1 VATED
6 LAHRAREL
14 LSMSGG
20 SASRSLNQ
28 LVGLVS
34 RQVPGCSGATA
45 AVWRDAEPVV
55 RAASHPDLAE
65 LFELQLTSGSAPW
78 LEALASLDSPAGLD
92 SPASTDS
99 PASRGTV
106 STGTVST
113 GTVSTGTV
121 STGTVST
128 GTVSCPDTLD
138 EERWP
143 GFAAAALARGVR
155 CCVTLAQR
163 SGDRALT
170 LTLTMFGARP
180 RSLDPDQLPLA
191 ELLVAFGGA
200 VMGNA
205 AAYDGVQ
212 RTVLRLRDS
221 VESGSLLDQ
230 ARGVLMNASG
240 CTADEAWQQMRARSA
255 AQHITMTEVAHQV
268 IASQGSRTQE
278 ADAPEA
284 GAG

>member
-1 VATED
+1 MTTED

-14 LSMSGG
+14 LNMTGG

-34 RQVPGCSGATA
+34 RQVPGCSGATS
-45 AVWRDAEPVV
+45 AVWRDTEPVV

-65 LFELQLTSGSAPW
+65 LFDLQMASGTGPW
-78 LEALASLDSPAGLD
+78 LDALASQDSPAGPG
-92 SPASTDS
+92 SP
-99 PASRGTV
+99 
-106 STGTVST
+106 
-113 GTVSTGTV
+113 
-121 STGTVST
+121 VST
-128 GTVSCPDTLD
+128 GTVSCPDTLE

-163 SGDRALT
+163 SGERA

-205 AAYDGVQ
+205 VAYDGVQ

-230 ARGVLMNASG
+230 ARGVLMNARA
-240 CTADEAWQQMRARSA
+240 CTAEEAWQQMRAMSA
-255 AQHITMTEVAHQV
+255 AQHITMTEVAERV
-268 IASQGSRTQE
+268 IASQGE
-278 ADAPEA
+278 NAPEA

>member
-1 VATED
+1 MATED

-55 RAASHPDLAE
+55 WAASHPDLAE

-78 LEALASLDSPAGLD
+78 LDALASLD

-99 PASRGTV
+99 PASR
-106 STGTVST
+106 
-113 GTVSTGTV
+113 GTV

-170 LTLTMFGARP
+170 LTLFGARP
-180 RSLDPDQLPLA
+180 RSLDPDQLPLV

-255 AQHITMTEVAHQV
+255 AQHDAMIEVARQV
-268 IASQGSRTQE
+268 IASQGSSTQD

>member
-1 VATED
+1 MATED

-14 LSMSGG
+14 LNMTGG

-34 RQVPGCSGATA
+34 RQVRGCSGATS
-45 AVWRDAEPVV
+45 AVWRDTEPVV

-65 LFELQLTSGSAPW
+65 LFDLQLTSGSAPW
-78 LEALASLDSPAGLD
+78 LDALASLDSPA
-92 SPASTDS
+92 
-99 PASRGTV
+99 
-106 STGTVST
+106 STGTAST
-113 GTVSTGTV
+113 RTSRGPA
-121 STGTVST
+121 ST
-128 GTVSCPDTLD
+128 GTVSCPDTLE

-163 SGDRALT
+163 SGERA

-205 AAYDGVQ
+205 VAYDGVQ

-230 ARGVLMNASG
+230 ARGVLMNARG
-240 CTADEAWQQMRARSA
+240 CTAEEAWQQMRAMSA
-255 AQHITMTEVAHQV
+255 AQHITMTEVAERV
-268 IASQGSRTQE
+268 IASQGE
-278 ADAPEA
+278 NAPEA

>member
-6 LAHRAREL
+6 LVHRAREL
-14 LSMSGG
+14 LSMTGG

-34 RQVPGCSGATA
+34 RQVPGCSGATS
-45 AVWRDAEPVV
+45 AVWRETEPVV

-65 LFELQLTSGSAPW
+65 LFELQLASGSAPW
-78 LEALASLDSPAGLD
+78 LDALASLDSPASPD
-92 SPASTDS
+92 SPA
-99 PASRGTV
+99 
-106 STGTVST
+106 
-113 GTVSTGTV
+113 
-121 STGTVST
+121 ST
-128 GTVSCPDTLD
+128 GTVSCPDTLE

-163 SGDRALT
+163 SGERA

-205 AAYDGVQ
+205 VAYDGVQ

-230 ARGVLMNASG
+230 ARGVLMNARG
-240 CTADEAWQQMRARSA
+240 CSAEEAWQQMRAMSA
-255 AQHITMTEVAHQV
+255 AQHVTMTEVAQQV
-268 IASQGSRTQE
+268 IASQGES
-278 ADAPEA
+278 APEA

>member
-6 LAHRAREL
+6 LARRAREL

-92 SPASTDS
+92 SPAST
-99 PASRGTV
+99 GTA
-106 STGTVST
+106 
-113 GTVSTGTV
+113 
-121 STGTVST
+121 ST

-138 EERWP
+138 EGRWP

-163 SGDRALT
+163 SGDRA

>member
-1 VATED
+1 MATED

-14 LSMSGG
+14 LSMTGG

-34 RQVPGCSGATA
+34 RQVPGCSGATS
-45 AVWRDAEPVV
+45 AVWHETEPVV

-65 LFELQLTSGSAPW
+65 LFELQLAAGSAPW
-78 LEALASLDSPAGLD
+78 LDALAGP
-92 SPASTDS
+92 
-99 PASRGTV
+99 
-106 STGTVST
+106 
-113 GTVSTGTV
+113 
-121 STGTVST
+121 
-128 GTVSCPDTLD
+128 GTVSCPDTLE

-163 SGDRALT
+163 SGERA

-205 AAYDGVQ
+205 VAYDGVQ

-221 VESGSLLDQ
+221 VESGPVLDQ
-230 ARGVLMNASG
+230 ARGVLMNARG
-240 CTADEAWQQMRARSA
+240 CTAEEAWQQMRAMSA
-255 AQHITMTEVAHQV
+255 AQHLTMTEVAQQV
-268 IASQGSRTQE
+268 IASHGE
-278 ADAPEA
+278 NAPEA

>member
-6 LAHRAREL
+6 LARRAHEV
-14 LSMSGG
+14 LSMTGG
-20 SASRSLNQ
+20 SDSRSLNQ

-34 RQVPGCSGATA
+34 RQVPGCSGATSA
-45 AVWRDAEPVV
+45 IWHDAEPVV

-65 LFELQLTSGSAPW
+65 LFEMQLTAGSAPW
-78 LEALASLDSPAGLD
+78 LDALASLDSPA
-92 SPASTDS
+92 
-99 PASRGTV
+99 
-106 STGTVST
+106 STGTVT
-113 GTVSTGTV
+113 
-121 STGTVST
+121 
-128 GTVSCPDTLD
+128 CPDTLG
-138 EERWP
+138 EVRWP

-163 SGDRALT
+163 SGERA

-221 VESGSLLDQ
+221 VESGAVLDQ
-230 ARGVLMNASG
+230 ARGVLMNARG
-240 CTADEAWQQMRARSA
+240 CTADEAWQQMRAMSA
-255 AQHITMTEVAHQV
+255 EQHVTMTEVAQQV
-268 IASQGSRTQE
+268 IASQR

>member
-1 VATED
+1 MATED
-6 LAHRAREL
+6 LARRAREL
-14 LSMSGG
+14 LSMTGG

-34 RQVPGCSGATA
+34 RQVPGCSGATS
-45 AVWRDAEPVV
+45 AVWRDTEPVA

-65 LFELQLTSGSAPW
+65 LFELQLAAGSAPW
-78 LEALASLDSPAGLD
+78 LDALAGLD
-92 SPASTDS
+92 FP
-99 PASRGTV
+99 
-106 STGTVST
+106 
-113 GTVSTGTV
+113 VSTGTV

-170 LTLTMFGARP
+170 LTMFGARP

-212 RTVLRLRDS
+212 RTVYRLRDS
-221 VESGSLLDQ
+221 VESSALLDQ
-230 ARGVLMNASG
+230 ARGVLMHARG
-240 CTADEAWQQMRARSA
+240 CSADDAWQRMRAMSA
-255 AQHITMTEVAHQV
+255 AQHITMTEVAQQV
-268 IASQGSRTQE
+268 IESQGRDIGGRRELRPGRS
-278 ADAPEA
+278 
-284 GAG
+284 

>member
-6 LAHRAREL
+6 LARRAREL
-14 LSMSGG
+14 LSLTGG
-20 SASRSLNQ
+20 PAPRSLNQ

-34 RQVPGCSGATA
+34 RQVPGCSGATS
-45 AVWRDAEPVV
+45 AVWHDTEPVV
-55 RAASHPDLAE
+55 RAASHPDLAQ
-65 LFELQLTSGSAPW
+65 LFELQLAAGSAPW
-78 LEALASLDSPAGLD
+78 LDALASN
-92 SPASTDS
+92 
-99 PASRGTV
+99 V
-106 STGTVST
+106 
-113 GTVSTGTV
+113 
-121 STGTVST
+121 
-128 GTVSCPDTLD
+128 TVSCLDTLE

-155 CCVTLAQR
+155 CCVSLAQR
-163 SGDRALT
+163 SGERA

-200 VMGNA
+200 LMGNA

-221 VESGSLLDQ
+221 VESSAVLDQ
-230 ARGVLMNASG
+230 ARGVLMHARG
-240 CTADEAWQQMRARSA
+240 CTAEEAWQQMRDMSA
-255 AQHITMTEVAHQV
+255 AQHITMTEVAQQV
-268 IASQGSRTQE
+268 IASRG

>member
-6 LAHRAREL
+6 LARQAREL
-14 LSMSGG
+14 LSMTGG

-34 RQVPGCSGATA
+34 RQVPGCSGATS

-65 LFELQLTSGSAPW
+65 LFELQLTAGSAPW
-78 LEALASLDSPAGLD
+78 LDALASLDAVAG
-92 SPASTDS
+92 TD
-99 PASRGTV
+99 ARG
-106 STGTVST
+106 SS
-113 GTVSTGTV
+113 
-121 STGTVST
+121 

-163 SGDRALT
+163 SGEQA

-205 AAYDGVQ
+205 DAFDGVQ

-221 VESGSLLDQ
+221 VESGALLDQ
-230 ARGVLMNASG
+230 ARGVLMHARG
-240 CTADEAWQQMRARSA
+240 CSADDAWQQMRAMSA
-255 AQHITMTEVAHQV
+255 AQHITMTEVARQV
-268 IASQGSRTQE
+268 IASQGE
-278 ADAPEA
+278 DVPEA
-284 GAG
+284 GAS

>member
-6 LAHRAREL
+6 LARRAREL
-14 LSMSGG
+14 LSMTGG

-34 RQVPGCSGATA
+34 RQVPGCSGATSA
-45 AVWRDAEPVV
+45 MWRDTEPVI

-65 LFELQLTSGSAPW
+65 LFELQLTTGSAPW
-78 LEALASLDSPAGLD
+78 LDALAGLE
-92 SPASTDS
+92 SPASTG
-99 PASRGTV
+99 PASTGPA
-106 STGTVST
+106 STGTVT
-113 GTVSTGTV
+113 
-121 STGTVST
+121 
-128 GTVSCPDTLD
+128 CPDTLD

-155 CCVTLAQR
+155 CCVTVAQR
-163 SGDRALT
+163 SGDQA

-205 AAYDGVQ
+205 DAYDGVQ
-212 RTVLRLRDS
+212 RTVYRLRDS
-221 VESGSLLDQ
+221 VESSALLDQ
-230 ARGVLMNASG
+230 ARGVLMHARG
-240 CTADEAWQQMRARSA
+240 CSADDAWQQMRAMSA
-255 AQHITMTEVAHQV
+255 AQHITMTEVAQQV
-268 IASQGSRTQE
+268 IESQGAGTS
-278 ADAPEA
+278 EA
-284 GAG
+284 GAS

>member
-1 VATED
+1 MT
-6 LAHRAREL
+6 
-14 LSMSGG
+14 GG

-34 RQVPGCSGATA
+34 RQVPGCSGATSA
-45 AVWRDAEPVV
+45 MWRDTEPVI

-65 LFELQLTSGSAPW
+65 LFELQLSTGSAPW
-78 LEALASLDSPAGLD
+78 LDALAGLE
-92 SPASTDS
+92 SPASTG
-99 PASRGTV
+99 PASTGPA
-106 STGTVST
+106 STGSVT
-113 GTVSTGTV
+113 
-121 STGTVST
+121 
-128 GTVSCPDTLD
+128 CPDTLD

-155 CCVTLAQR
+155 CCVTVAQR
-163 SGDRALT
+163 SGDQA

-205 AAYDGVQ
+205 DAYDGVQ
-212 RTVLRLRDS
+212 RTVYRLRDS
-221 VESGSLLDQ
+221 VESSALLDQ
-230 ARGVLMNASG
+230 ARGVLMHARG
-240 CTADEAWQQMRARSA
+240 CSADDAWQQMRAMSA
-255 AQHITMTEVAHQV
+255 GQHITMTEVAQQV
-268 IASQGSRTQE
+268 IESQGAGTS
-278 ADAPEA
+278 EA

>member
-1 VATED
+1 MATED

-14 LSMSGG
+14 LSMTGG

-34 RQVPGCSGATA
+34 RQVPGCSGASS
-45 AVWRDAEPVV
+45 AVWRETEPVV

-65 LFELQLTSGSAPW
+65 LFEAQLTLGSAPW
-78 LEALASLDSPAGLD
+78 LDALASLDSPA
-92 SPASTDS
+92 
-99 PASRGTV
+99 
-106 STGTVST
+106 STGTVT
-113 GTVSTGTV
+113 
-121 STGTVST
+121 
-128 GTVSCPDTLD
+128 CPDTLE

-163 SGDRALT
+163 SGERA

-205 AAYDGVQ
+205 VAYDGVQ

-230 ARGVLMNASG
+230 GRGVLMNARR
-240 CTADEAWQQMRARSA
+240 CTAEEAWQQMRAMSA
-255 AQHITMTEVAHQV
+255 AQHITMTEVAQRV
-268 IASQGSRTQE
+268 IAAQGE
-278 ADAPEA
+278 NAPEA

>member
-1 VATED
+1 MATED

-14 LSMSGG
+14 LSMTGG

-34 RQVPGCSGATA
+34 RQVPGCSGASS
-45 AVWRDAEPVV
+45 AVWRETEPVV
-55 RAASHPDLAE
+55 RASSHPDLAE
-65 LFELQLTSGSAPW
+65 LFEAQLTLGSAPW
-78 LEALASLDSPAGLD
+78 LDALASLDSPA
-92 SPASTDS
+92 
-99 PASRGTV
+99 
-106 STGTVST
+106 STGTVT
-113 GTVSTGTV
+113 
-121 STGTVST
+121 
-128 GTVSCPDTLD
+128 CPDTLE

-163 SGDRALT
+163 SGERA

-205 AAYDGVQ
+205 VAYDGVQ

-230 ARGVLMNASG
+230 GRGVLMNARR
-240 CTADEAWQQMRARSA
+240 CTAEEAWQQMRAMSA
-255 AQHITMTEVAHQV
+255 AQHITMTEVAQRV
-268 IASQGSRTQE
+268 IAAQGE
-278 ADAPEA
+278 NAPEA

>member
-1 VATED
+1 MATDD
-6 LAHRAREL
+6 LAHQAREL
-14 LSMSGG
+14 LSMTGG

-34 RQVPGCSGATA
+34 RQVPGCSGAA
-45 AVWRDAEPVV
+45 SAVWREDEPVV
-55 RAASHPDLAE
+55 QAASHPDLAE
-65 LFELQLTSGSAPW
+65 LFELQLRAGSAPW
-78 LEALASLDSPAGLD
+78 LDALAGLD
-92 SPASTDS
+92 SPAST
-99 PASRGTV
+99 
-106 STGTVST
+106 
-113 GTVSTGTV
+113 
-121 STGTVST
+121 
-128 GTVSCPDTLD
+128 GTVSCLDTLE

-163 SGDRALT
+163 SGDQA

-205 AAYDGVQ
+205 DAYDGVQ

-221 VESGSLLDQ
+221 VESGALLDQ
-230 ARGVLMNASG
+230 ARGVLMHARG
-240 CTADEAWQQMRARSA
+240 CSAAEALAQMRATA
-255 AQHITMTEVAHQV
+255 AARHITMTEVAQQV
-268 IASQGSRTQE
+268 IASQGTDTPE
-278 ADAPEA
+278 AGADTPEA

>member
-1 VATED
+1 MATED

-14 LSMSGG
+14 LSMTGG

-34 RQVPGCSGATA
+34 RQVPGCSGAA
-45 AVWRDAEPVV
+45 SAVWHETEPVV

-65 LFELQLTSGSAPW
+65 LFELQLTAGSAPW
-78 LEALASLDSPAGLD
+78 LDALASLASLAGKD

-99 PASRGTV
+99 PVSMGTI
-106 STGTVST
+106 
-113 GTVSTGTV
+113 
-121 STGTVST
+121 
-128 GTVSCPDTLD
+128 SCPDTLE

-163 SGDRALT
+163 SGERA

-205 AAYDGVQ
+205 VAYDGVQ

-221 VESGSLLDQ
+221 VESGPLLDQ
-230 ARGVLMNASG
+230 ARGVLMNARG
-240 CTADEAWQQMRARSA
+240 CTAEEAWQQMRAMSA
-255 AQHITMTEVAHQV
+255 AQHLTMTEVAQRV
-268 IASQGSRTQE
+268 IASHGE
-278 ADAPEA
+278 NAPEA